1 MNKDVHL
8 IAAKAH
14 LAIAEEYD
22 KKLASSSAD
31 EKEALRTVAA
41 QNYFYALTNFIEA
54 KLAEKEVHSF
64 NHENRMKHM
73 IAQQN
78 LFTTELIKGYDDV
91 SAIRG
96 KVAYRAKNGKDYAKL
111 KTTALL
117 ASKEVGGQA

>member
-1 MNKDVHL
+1 MNKEVHL

-14 LAIAEEYD
+14 LAIAEESD
-22 KKLASSSAD
+22 KKLATNNTN
-31 EKEALRTVAA
+31 EKEAFRTVAA

-54 KLAEKEVHSF
+54 KLAEKDVHSF

-73 IAQQN
+73 LAQQN
-78 LFTTELIKGYDDV
+78 LFTPDLVKGYDDV

-117 ASKEVGGQA
+117 AAKEIGV